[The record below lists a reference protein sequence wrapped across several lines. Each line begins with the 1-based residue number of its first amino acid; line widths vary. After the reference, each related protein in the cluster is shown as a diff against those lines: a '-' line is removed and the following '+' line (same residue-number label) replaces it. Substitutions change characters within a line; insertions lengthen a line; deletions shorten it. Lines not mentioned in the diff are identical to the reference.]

1 MVYVDYSKTFKNIL
15 SDRSHLLLTLKYTVA
30 LPGLVIFSNKAIL
43 WWLQVTSFNY
53 QPGLH
58 YSTER
63 NGIFRGILWHYS
75 PERNKLGLELGPL
88 YWNVYSGS
96 NIFAYHKVTKDNS
109 FKVTLHTCANVQPGT
124 VAIFKQFKLLDGLLN
139 QLCIFHL
146 KMYGELRRKNAP
158 LFGLKALCLPKYQ
171 IPPLQAIYF
180 WDQQSLLY
188 LLSI

>member
-1 MVYVDYSKTFKNIL
+1 MYEETCYGVCPYTDQRGNLVCIKVKWVLCYFIIVSRPVVYVDYSKTVKNIL
-15 SDRSHLLLTLKYTVA
+15 SDRSHLLLLTLKYTVA

-96 NIFAYHKVTKDNS
+96 NIFCS
-109 FKVTLHTCANVQPGT
+109 PQG
-124 VAIFKQFKLLDGLLN
+124 
-139 QLCIFHL
+139 
-146 KMYGELRRKNAP
+146 
-158 LFGLKALCLPKYQ
+158 
-171 IPPLQAIYF
+171 
-180 WDQQSLLY
+180 DQR
-188 LLSI
+188 